1 MIRYNT
7 DHHINAIG
15 DSFPS
20 PYNPI
25 GPCITGIIDNRMGHE
40 NPEDGYVIEEGTLP
54 KALAPFLQVMF
65 ELLPGSK
72 ENEGENLIE
81 RVKGKMARAGSA
93 FLGPYFRNGA
103 IERSQVFLI
112 MSHDCKT
119 FSLIRCLLF
128 LDSDHQ

>member
-1 MIRYNT
+1 
-7 DHHINAIG
+7 
-15 DSFPS
+15 
-20 PYNPI
+20 
-25 GPCITGIIDNRMGHE
+25 MGHE

-54 KALAPFLQVMF
+54 KALAPFLQAMF

-81 RVKGKMARAGSA
+81 RVKGRMARAGSA

-103 IERSQVFLI
+103 IERSHVFLI

-119 FSLIRCLLF
+119 FLLSVACCSWI
-128 LDSDHQ
+128 LTICR